1 MGIRSCLVCAAKG
14 DGMDKACTLW
24 AQMNSDVG
32 KMWGAE
38 RLLSSGILCRHH
50 CSSPAL
56 SPGDPLMVAPMVGS

>member
-1 MGIRSCLVCAAKG
+1 
-14 DGMDKACTLW
+14 MDKACTLW

-50 CSSPAL
+50 RSSPAL